1 MKRRQFI
8 TLLGGAAVSSHKVW
22 AQQADSRIA
31 DLVRAGKIRVA
42 LFLPLYAKD
51 TVTGELRGN
60 LDGVFLIEIIH
71 ALAARLGVETQ
82 LVGYPTPPE
91 AMNAIKVG
99 VCDVGFFGIDPVR
112 AAEVDFSPP
121 LVQEDYTYLLPAG
134 SSIHSIADSD
144 RPGIRIAVVRNHAS
158 TAALSRVLKHAEL
171 VYAETPDTTL
181 ELLRTR
187 QADAMASAR
196 PLLLLYSDQM
206 HGSRVLEDR
215 YGALILAM
223 AVRKEQPGL
232 LAYIS
237 GFVEEAKAAGLVKRA
252 VEHAG
257 VRGVEV
263 APLRGGSE
271 VIK

>member
-1 MKRRQFI
+1 MNRREFI
-8 TLLGGAAVSSHKVW
+8 MLLGSAAVSPQSVW
-22 AQQADSRIA
+22 AQQADSRVA

-51 TVTGELRGN
+51 PATGELRGN

-71 ALAARLGVETQ
+71 ALAARLGVETL

-91 AMNAIKVG
+91 AMNAIKAG
-99 VCDVGFFGIDPVR
+99 ACDVGFFGIDPVR

-121 LVQEDYTYLLPAG
+121 LVQEDYTYLLPAS
-134 SSIHSIADSD
+134 SSIHGIADLD
-144 RPGIRIAVVRNHAS
+144 RSEVRIAVVRNHAS
-158 TAALSRVLKHAEL
+158 TAALSRVLKHADL

-181 ELLRTR
+181 ELLRTK

-206 HGSRVLEDR
+206 RGSRVLEDR
-215 YGALILAM
+215 YGALILAI
-223 AVRKEQPGL
+223 AVRKNQPGRV
-232 LAYIS
+232 AYIS
-237 GFVEEAKAAGLVKRA
+237 EFVEEAKATGLVKRA
-252 VEHAG
+252 IERAG

-263 APLRGGSE
+263 APLRE
-271 VIK
+271 ATR

>member
-1 MKRRQFI
+1 MNRRVFI
-8 TLLGGAAVSSHKVW
+8 MLLGSAAVSSNSVW
-22 AQQADSRIA
+22 AQQADPGAA

-42 LFLPLYAKD
+42 LFLPLHAKD
-51 TVTGELRGN
+51 PVTGELRGN
-60 LDGVFLIEIIH
+60 LDGVFLVEIIH
-71 ALAARLGVETQ
+71 ALATRLGVETQ

-91 AMNAIKVG
+91 AMNAIKAG
-99 VCDVGFFGIDPVR
+99 ACDVGFFGIDPVR

-121 LVQEDYTYLLPAG
+121 LVQEDYTYLVPAG

-181 ELLRTR
+181 ELLRTG
-187 QADAMASAR
+187 QAHAMASAR
-196 PLLLLYSDQM
+196 PLLLLYSDRM
-206 HGSRVLEDR
+206 PVSRVLEDR

-223 AVRKEQPGL
+223 AVRKGQSGR
-232 LAYIS
+232 LAYMS
-237 GFVEEAKAAGLVKRA
+237 EFVEEAKASGLVKRA

-263 APLRGGSE
+263 TPLRE
-271 VIK
+271 ATR